1 MANFCS
7 KCGTRVSPDAR
18 FCPNCG
24 NSLTGAPESA
34 NSTAPRDPAPE
45 GIPQQTGRQPCAP
58 AHSSA
63 AEKRKSGKGGLVFLV
78 LIVLIGVIGYAGF
91 INPGFLKTLGGGSK
105 TAYRQLEM
113 KESLLDYAQ
122 QLEDA
127 GNEAAATMVY
137 SLLGKGEGGCLIRRT
152 YEDIPVLHQ
161 ENEMDQI
168 TDLFGGGKEGE
179 GQ

>member
-78 LIVLIGVIGYAGF
+78 LIVLIGVIG
-91 INPGFLKTLGGGSK
+91 
-105 TAYRQLEM
+105 
-113 KESLLDYAQ
+113 
-122 QLEDA
+122 
-127 GNEAAATMVY
+127 
-137 SLLGKGEGGCLIRRT
+137 
-152 YEDIPVLHQ
+152 
-161 ENEMDQI
+161 
-168 TDLFGGGKEGE
+168 
-179 GQ
+179 